1 MDNNT
6 TESLATL
13 SLESL
18 SLKTLIARQQIW
30 ECLLAYTRGLDRLDR
45 ELLLS
50 GFHVDAI
57 IDQGSFKGDR
67 EAFADWVMGVHREH
81 QTITQHTMTNFHCE
95 IIGDKAFSEA
105 YVTYYGVNI
114 NGETDTF
121 AVGRYIDELE
131 LRDGRWGIVERVCV
145 TEAAT
150 NLDKTQLGGP
160 LIAGSIAIS
169 TRDKQDPS
177 YKRPLGIART

>member
-1 MDNNT
+1 MENINA
-6 TESLATL
+6 ESLT
-13 SLESL
+13 
-18 SLKTLIARQQIW
+18 TLIARQKIW
-30 ECLLAYTRGLDRLDR
+30 ECLLAYTRGLDRLDK
-45 ELLLS
+45 ELLVS
-50 GFHVDAI
+50 GFHSDAI
-57 IDQGSFKGDR
+57 IDQGSFKGSR
-67 EAFADWVMGVHREH
+67 EEFADWVMGVHREH
-81 QTITQHTMTNFHCE
+81 QSMTQHTMTNFCCE

-131 LRDGRWGIVERVCV
+131 LREGRWGIIERVCV

-150 NLDKTQLGGP
+150 NIDKTQLGGP

-169 TRDKQDPS
+169 TRNKADPS
-177 YKRPLGIART
+177 YNRPLGIART